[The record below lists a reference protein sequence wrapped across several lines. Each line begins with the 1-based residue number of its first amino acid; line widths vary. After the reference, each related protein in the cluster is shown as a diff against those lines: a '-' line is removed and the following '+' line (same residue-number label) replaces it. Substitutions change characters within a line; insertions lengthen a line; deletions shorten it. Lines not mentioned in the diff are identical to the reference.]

1 MSRDK
6 YHCPVCGK
14 LKRIEGPVTMAL
26 GDKVNFTITAV
37 NGREVRAKA
46 AKGTLVEL
54 QPLSAIVSCKG
65 VLHQVKRDSVTPED
79 APNPLTYAFSELC
92 ECPKETG
99 EDTTAIETSDFPIE
113 EA

>member
-6 YHCPVCGK
+6 YHCQSCGK

-37 NGREVRAKA
+37 NGRKVRAKA

-54 QPLSAIVSCKG
+54 QRLSAIVSCKG

-92 ECPKETG
+92 ECPKEVAA
-99 EDTTAIETSDFPIE
+99 EATATESNHCAPE
-113 EA
+113 L